1 MNRNDQNWNMKREKI
16 KNRWEKCEIT
26 LSPQY
31 YICVCVESK
40 KEGAKEIFEK
50 IMTKNFTKLVK
61 DTELQQIQEAQRENL
76 KATTTKRHYLQEQS

>member
-1 MNRNDQNWNMKREKI
+1 M
-16 KNRWEKCEIT
+16 
-26 LSPQY
+26 
-31 YICVCVESK
+31 CVESK

-76 KATTTKRHYLQEQS
+76 KATTTKRHIIYRNKAKTYNRLIIRPLKTRWNAILKVLKEKKSINS